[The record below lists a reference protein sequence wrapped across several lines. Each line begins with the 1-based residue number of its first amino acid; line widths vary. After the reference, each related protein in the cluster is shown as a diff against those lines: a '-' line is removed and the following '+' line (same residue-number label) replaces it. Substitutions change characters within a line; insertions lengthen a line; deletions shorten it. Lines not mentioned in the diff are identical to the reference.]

1 MDFNTITSK
10 FKSPVF
16 LLIAVGVGGI
26 AVYNLAKQ
34 ETATTISPET
44 YDTGGEIYPVN
55 TGYTE
60 EDIKNFTENIYYS
73 LAETVGQG
81 IEDLGNIIAENQTAQ
96 FSNLQTTVK
105 NDIGDILEDM
115 ENLLKTTSPTT
126 TTTTTTKTT
135 TTAKTTTTPKYVT
148 VAKWTSS
155 NTKWNSTLS
164 GIAAHYGT
172 TISKLLKLNPTIKNP
187 DLIYTGQ
194 KIRYV

>member
-16 LLIAVGVGGI
+16 LLLAVGVGGI

-34 ETATTISPET
+34 ETTTTIYPET

-55 TGYTE
+55 TRYTE

-105 NDIGDILEDM
+105 NDIGDILEDV
-115 ENLLKTTSPTT
+115 ENILKTTSPTT
-126 TTTTTTKTT
+126 TKKTT
-135 TTAKTTTTPKYVT
+135 TAKKTTTTPKYVT
-148 VAKWTSS
+148 VSKWTSS